1 MKSGRNADRRLF
13 RSRSAIDIG
22 QKGPLHSPFLGVSAV
37 FIVLLLDIVQP
48 GAQPMLGPTFLG
60 VLLLLPP
67 LLDPLFVLEIV
78 QILVEVAQRR
88 QLAPPQ
94 RGPLILLLFLLLLL
108 VLLLLLLILLLL
120 LLLLMMLQQ
129 MLALVLLLLLLAL
142 VADGTLLSLG
152 GGPRDS
158 CTTPTP
164 AATGA
169 RQAARP
175 RAPHLDTLAPLSVK
189 TSRAGYT
196 RLIHDSSL
204 LLLHSS
210 DDKQIPNPCIWAT
223 GYIAFPFVQKVSRGK
238 VAAKNLRE
246 SRIFFPLVCFALF
259 YCLTFFLERW
269 WDECDSFRGLG
280 EQNPTSCQATINRL
294 SRIWPLKKFIKR
306 SWF

>member
-1 MKSGRNADRRLF
+1 MFSIIKIERKKGKRMKSGRNADRRLL
-13 RSRSAIDIG
+13 RSHSAIDIG

-94 RGPLILLLFLLLLL
+94 RGPLILLLFLLLVLLL

-120 LLLLMMLQQ
+120 LLLVMMLQQ
-129 MLALVLLLLLLAL
+129 MLALLLLLLAL

-204 LLLHSS
+204 LLLRSS
-210 DDKQIPNPCIWAT
+210 DDKRIPNPCIWAT

-246 SRIFFPLVCFALF
+246 SRIFFSACLF
-259 YCLTFFLERW
+259 RSVLLFNFFLRAVVG
-269 WDECDSFRGLG
+269 RV
-280 EQNPTSCQATINRL
+280 
-294 SRIWPLKKFIKR
+294 
-306 SWF
+306 

>member
-1 MKSGRNADRRLF
+1 MFSIIKIERKKGKRMKSGRNADRRLF
-13 RSRSAIDIG
+13 RSHSAIDIG

-129 MLALVLLLLLLAL
+129 MLALLLLLLAL

-210 DDKQIPNPCIWAT
+210 DDKRIPNPAT

-246 SRIFFPLVCFALF
+246 SRIFFSACLF
-259 YCLTFFLERW
+259 RSVLLFNFFLRAVVRRVW
-269 WDECDSFRGLG
+269 
-280 EQNPTSCQATINRL
+280 
-294 SRIWPLKKFIKR
+294 
-306 SWF
+306 

>member
-1 MKSGRNADRRLF
+1 MFSIIKIERKKGKRMKSGRNADRRLF
-13 RSRSAIDIG
+13 QSRSAIDIG

-94 RGPLILLLFLLLLL
+94 RGPLILLLFLLLVLLL

-129 MLALVLLLLLLAL
+129 MLALLLLLLAL

-210 DDKQIPNPCIWAT
+210 DDKRIPNPAT
-223 GYIAFPFVQKVSRGK
+223 GYIAFPFVQKVSRET
-238 VAAKNLRE
+238 RE
-246 SRIFFPLVCFALF
+246 SCCEESTRVENFFFRLFVSLCF
-259 YCLTFFLERW
+259 
-269 WDECDSFRGLG
+269 
-280 EQNPTSCQATINRL
+280 IV
-294 SRIWPLKKFIKR
+294 
-306 SWF
+306 

>member
-129 MLALVLLLLLLAL
+129 MLALLLLLLLAL

-210 DDKQIPNPCIWAT
+210 DDKRIPNPAT

-246 SRIFFPLVCFALF
+246 SRIFSSACLF
-259 YCLTFFLERW
+259 RSVLLFNFFLRAVVGRVW
-269 WDECDSFRGLG
+269 
-280 EQNPTSCQATINRL
+280 
-294 SRIWPLKKFIKR
+294 
-306 SWF
+306 

>member
-1 MKSGRNADRRLF
+1 MFSIIKIERKKGKRMKSGRNADRRLF
-13 RSRSAIDIG
+13 RSYSAIDIG

-129 MLALVLLLLLLAL
+129 MLALLLLLLAL

-210 DDKQIPNPCIWAT
+210 DDKRIPNPAT

-246 SRIFFPLVCFALF
+246 SRIFSSACLF
-259 YCLTFFLERW
+259 RSVLLFNFFLRAVVGRVW
-269 WDECDSFRGLG
+269 
-280 EQNPTSCQATINRL
+280 
-294 SRIWPLKKFIKR
+294 
-306 SWF
+306 

>member
-13 RSRSAIDIG
+13 RSYSAIG

-94 RGPLILLLFLLLLL
+94 RGPLILLLFLLLVLLL

-129 MLALVLLLLLLAL
+129 MLALLLLLLLAL

-210 DDKQIPNPCIWAT
+210 DDKRIPNPAT

-246 SRIFFPLVCFALF
+246 SRIFFSACLF
-259 YCLTFFLERW
+259 RSVLLFNFFLRAVVG
-269 WDECDSFRGLG
+269 RV
-280 EQNPTSCQATINRL
+280 
-294 SRIWPLKKFIKR
+294 
-306 SWF
+306 

>member
-1 MKSGRNADRRLF
+1 MFSIIKIERKKGKRMKSGRNADRRLL
-13 RSRSAIDIG
+13 RSHSAIDIG

-37 FIVLLLDIVQP
+37 FIVFLLDIVQP

-88 QLAPPQ
+88 QLTPPQ
-94 RGPLILLLFLLLLL
+94 RGPLILLLFLLLVLLL

-129 MLALVLLLLLLAL
+129 MLALLLLLLAL

-204 LLLHSS
+204 LLLRSS
-210 DDKQIPNPCIWAT
+210 DDKRIPNPCIWAT

-246 SRIFFPLVCFALF
+246 SRIFFSACLF
-259 YCLTFFLERW
+259 RSVLLFNFFLRAVVG
-269 WDECDSFRGLG
+269 RV
-280 EQNPTSCQATINRL
+280 
-294 SRIWPLKKFIKR
+294 
-306 SWF
+306 

>member
-13 RSRSAIDIG
+13 RSYSAIDIG

-120 LLLLMMLQQ
+120 LLLVMMLQQ
-129 MLALVLLLLLLAL
+129 MLALLLLLLAL

-210 DDKQIPNPCIWAT
+210 DDKRIPNPAT

-246 SRIFFPLVCFALF
+246 SRIFFSACLF
-259 YCLTFFLERW
+259 RSVLLFNFFLRAVVG
-269 WDECDSFRGLG
+269 RV
-280 EQNPTSCQATINRL
+280 
-294 SRIWPLKKFIKR
+294 
-306 SWF
+306 

>member
-1 MKSGRNADRRLF
+1 MFSIIKIERKKGKRMKSGRNADRRLF

-120 LLLLMMLQQ
+120 LLLVMMLQQ
-129 MLALVLLLLLLAL
+129 MLALLLLLLLLAL

-210 DDKQIPNPCIWAT
+210 DDKRIPNPCIWAT

-246 SRIFFPLVCFALF
+246 SRIFSSACLF
-259 YCLTFFLERW
+259 RSVLLFNFFLRAVVG
-269 WDECDSFRGLG
+269 RV
-280 EQNPTSCQATINRL
+280 
-294 SRIWPLKKFIKR
+294 
-306 SWF
+306 

>member
-1 MKSGRNADRRLF
+1 MFSIIKIERKKGKRMKSGRNADRRLF

-129 MLALVLLLLLLAL
+129 MLALLLLLLAL

-210 DDKQIPNPCIWAT
+210 DDKRIPNPAT

-246 SRIFFPLVCFALF
+246 SRIFFSACLF
-259 YCLTFFLERW
+259 RSVLLFNFFLRAVVG
-269 WDECDSFRGLG
+269 RV
-280 EQNPTSCQATINRL
+280 
-294 SRIWPLKKFIKR
+294 
-306 SWF
+306 

>member
-129 MLALVLLLLLLAL
+129 MLALLLLLLAL

-210 DDKQIPNPCIWAT
+210 DDKRIPNPCIWAT

-246 SRIFFPLVCFALF
+246 SRIFSSTCLF
-259 YCLTFFLERW
+259 RSVLLFNFFLRAVVG
-269 WDECDSFRGLG
+269 RV
-280 EQNPTSCQATINRL
+280 
-294 SRIWPLKKFIKR
+294 
-306 SWF
+306 

>member
-1 MKSGRNADRRLF
+1 MFSIIKIERKKGKRMKSGRNADRRLF

-129 MLALVLLLLLLAL
+129 MLALLLLLLLAL

-210 DDKQIPNPCIWAT
+210 DDKRIPNPAT

-280 EQNPTSCQATINRL
+280 E
-294 SRIWPLKKFIKR
+294 
-306 SWF
+306 